1 MFNAKFAGW
10 EVGGLLHKD
19 LDFAGVIAKFEEGEL
34 AEGADGDDA
43 AGDADGLV
51 GFFVKM
57 IKDGDDFGVAMRLG
71 RIRVNT
77 KGSDLFKFAEA
88 LSAIIIQSCHMYIIT
103 YF

>member
-1 MFNAKFAGW
+1 M
-10 EVGGLLHKD
+10 LHKN
-19 LDFAGVIAKFEEGEL
+19 LNFTGVVAEFEKGKL
-34 AEGADGDDA
+34 AEGTNGDDA